1 MELLN
6 ILVKD
11 VFFPSSVDVVIVDAA
26 AAVGVVVVTG
36 IDAVE
41 TVADFSVGLPRVTGM
56 LEDVSK
62 QLLEVCL
69 LKIFNCIKK

>member
-41 TVADFSVGLPRVTGM
+41 TVADKSV
-56 LEDVSK
+56 
-62 QLLEVCL
+62 
-69 LKIFNCIKK
+69 